1 MFPVDVDVRCTQSY
15 IGDLIKKLK
24 EGTIIYIEFG
34 TVDARLFEL
43 CWSHLKL
50 DPLIVRAKPSL
61 DKQLD
66 ENHTSSGLEVY
77 RGHGL
82 IETIVKYII
91 EDQPIDGLE
100 MMTEYNGKRYSEIPR
115 HLQRKIEETY
125 IDIYEDLS
133 FYKTDDDRVTTT
145 YCEILHNLT

>member
-1 MFPVDVDVRCTQSY
+1 MFPVDVDVRCTQIY
-15 IGDLIKKLK
+15 VIDPIKKLK

-34 TVDARLFEL
+34 TVDARFFEL

-50 DPLIVRAKPSL
+50 DPLIIRAKPSL
-61 DKQLD
+61 ELD
-66 ENHTSSGLEVY
+66 ENHTSRGLEVY

-82 IETIVKYII
+82 IETIVTYII

-133 FYKTDDDRVTTT
+133 FYKTNDNRVTTT

>member
-1 MFPVDVDVRCTQSY
+1 MFPVDVDVRRTQIY
-15 IGDLIKKLK
+15 IRDLIKKLK

-34 TVDARLFEL
+34 TVDARFFEL
-43 CWSHLKL
+43 CWSHLRF
-50 DPLIVRAKPSL
+50 DPLIIRAKPSL
-61 DKQLD
+61 ELDK
-66 ENHTSSGLEVY
+66 NHTSRGLEVY

-82 IETIVKYII
+82 IETIVTYII
-91 EDQPIDGLE
+91 EDQLIDGLE

-115 HLQRKIEETY
+115 LLQRKIEETY

>member
-1 MFPVDVDVRCTQSY
+1 MFPVDTDVRCTQTN
-15 IGDLIKKLK
+15 IADLIKKLK

-34 TVDARLFEL
+34 TVDARFFEL

-50 DPLIVRAKPSL
+50 DPLIVRSKPSL

-66 ENHTSSGLEVY
+66 ENHTLRGLEVY

-100 MMTEYNGKRYSEIPR
+100 MLTEYNGKRYSEIPR
-115 HLQRKIEETY
+115 RLQRKIEETY

-133 FYKTDDDRVTTT
+133 FYDTDDDRVTTS

>member
-1 MFPVDVDVRCTQSY
+1 MFPVDVDVRHTQSC
-15 IGDLIKKLK
+15 IGNLIKKLK

-66 ENHTSSGLEVY
+66 ENHTSNGLEVY

-115 HLQRKIEETY
+115 NLQRRIEETN

-133 FYKTDDDRVTTT
+133 FYKTDDDRVTTS

>member
-1 MFPVDVDVRCTQSY
+1 M
-15 IGDLIKKLK
+15 
-24 EGTIIYIEFG
+24 
-34 TVDARLFEL
+34 
-43 CWSHLKL
+43 
-50 DPLIVRAKPSL
+50 
-61 DKQLD
+61 
-66 ENHTSSGLEVY
+66 
-77 RGHGL
+77 

-100 MMTEYNGKRYSEIPR
+100 MMTEYNGKRYSELPR

-133 FYKTDDDRVTTT
+133 FYKTDDDRVTTI